1 MSRPPSDG
9 TLEDMNENPSAA
21 PATDLPPILPQP
33 RPQDD
38 RASST
43 ALDGVFAALRRL
55 PARRTDDAV
64 LGGICATVADRLG
77 VAPIAVRAAA
87 VLVALL
93 GGVGVGIYLIAWTLM
108 PDRSGRTHLE
118 GGLRHGRGRSLLVLA
133 LGTLA
138 ALGVLGGGLSFLA
151 AILPELIGLAALA
164 AVGYWVW
171 TRLARRQQR
180 EDAAA

>member
-21 PATDLPPILPQP
+21 PATDLPLLPQP
-33 RPQDD
+33 RPEQEHG
-38 RASST
+38 SS
-43 ALDGVFAALRRL
+43 ALDGVYAALRRL

-64 LGGICATVADRLG
+64 LGGICATIADRLG

-133 LGTLA
+133 LGTFA